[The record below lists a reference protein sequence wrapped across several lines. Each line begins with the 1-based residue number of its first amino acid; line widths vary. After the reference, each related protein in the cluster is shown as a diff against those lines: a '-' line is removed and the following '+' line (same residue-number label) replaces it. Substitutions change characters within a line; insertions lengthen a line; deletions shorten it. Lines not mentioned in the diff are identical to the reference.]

1 MLIYHWL
8 LWYQAYYIVLCISVI
23 YHLVLL
29 LGCTRN
35 NNILLNG
42 SHMHC
47 FLLCDAQVFCG
58 KNPEAV
64 LVTFNYAHY
73 ESIYA
78 LNLLSN
84 LYV

>member
-1 MLIYHWL
+1 
-8 LWYQAYYIVLCISVI
+8 
-23 YHLVLL
+23 
-29 LGCTRN
+29 
-35 NNILLNG
+35 
-42 SHMHC
+42 MHC